1 MPGIGLG
8 LPSWS
13 LPSFY
18 FFLFS
23 QSVRHNQIYSV
34 FSPAL
39 DRWVYLFKAMTTS
52 ILLLSS
58 CHNCL
63 ANFQLSLFTEFIMY
77 LWGLSLTKT
86 FNTPPEWFYLPQ
98 LLNILPLSREPHF
111 LLNWK
116 QKAISIYFPQHALLI
131 SNLVRTILIHPL
143 LLKPSL
149 LIP

>member
-1 MPGIGLG
+1 MPGFGLG

-13 LPSFY
+13 LLSFY

-23 QSVRHNQIYSV
+23 QAVRHNQIYSV

-39 DRWVYLFKAMTTS
+39 DWCVYLFKGMTTT

-58 CHNCL
+58 FYNCL

-77 LWGLSLTKT
+77 LWGFSLIET

-98 LLNILPLSREPHF
+98 LLDILPLSREPH
-111 LLNWK
+111 LLLHWK
-116 QKAISIYFPQHALLI
+116 QKAVSIYFLQHALLI

-143 LLKPSL
+143 LLKPGL

>member
-13 LPSFY
+13 LLSFY

-23 QSVRHNQIYSV
+23 QAVRHNQIYSV

-39 DRWVYLFKAMTTS
+39 DRWVYLFKAMITS

-58 CHNCL
+58 FHNCL

-86 FNTPPEWFYLPQ
+86 FNTPPEWLYLPQ
-98 LLNILPLSREPHF
+98 LLVILPLSREPHF

-116 QKAISIYFPQHALLI
+116 QKVISIYFPQHALLI

-143 LLKPSL
+143 LLKPGL